1 MNLFN
6 SVKEACLFILCQGKI
21 FWLDFQEYKDNW
33 TEYGMY
39 GPSKILLWQMV
50 FFIIRQLQQNE
61 VMTSYNNGEVLPRC
75 GAWYSGIIS
84 MKQVSLND
92 VRRHILAANY
102 IKKNK
107 KQEMLCDI
115 LTVIHNK

>member
-1 MNLFN
+1 M
-6 SVKEACLFILCQGKI
+6 KG
-21 FWLDFQEYKDNW
+21 
-33 TEYGMY
+33 
-39 GPSKILLWQMV
+39 
-50 FFIIRQLQQNE
+50 
-61 VMTSYNNGEVLPRC
+61 YNNVEVLPRC

-102 IKKNK
+102 IKNK
-107 KQEMLCDI
+107 KRYVII